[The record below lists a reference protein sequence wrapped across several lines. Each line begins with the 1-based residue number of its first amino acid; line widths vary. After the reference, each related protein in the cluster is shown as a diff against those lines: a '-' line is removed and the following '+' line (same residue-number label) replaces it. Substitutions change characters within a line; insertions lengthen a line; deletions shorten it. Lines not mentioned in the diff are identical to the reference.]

1 MTGRLFMDLIC
12 GRQPPVRPNG
22 VVPPASVK
30 NASLSL
36 QLVKATVHCR
46 AVRPVTV

>member
-1 MTGRLFMDLIC
+1 MTVGLFMALIC

-22 VVPPASVK
+22 AVPPASVK

-36 QLVKATVHCR
+36 QLVKATVQCQ
-46 AVRPVTV
+46 AV